1 MKTTNELKKYTQIHV
16 DSFFAQNKDSI
27 IEVFEASKENKSI
40 SIIEYL
46 DDLIAEASHNFG
58 EDCII
63 YTQDQWDIVYAFKF
77 GFDSDYY
84 YNACDNACD
93 YDNIDDQMQFI
104 AFFIMESLFRESLE
118 VALNKY
124 EQQKLMQIA

>member
-1 MKTTNELKKYTQIHV
+1 MKTTNELKKYTQIPV

>member
-1 MKTTNELKKYTQIHV
+1 MKTSNELKKYTQRHV
-16 DSFFAQNKDSI
+16 EFFLADNKDSI
-27 IEVFEASKENKSI
+27 KEAFEATKDNESI
-40 SIIEYL
+40 TLIEYL
-46 DDLIAEASHNFG
+46 EDLIMEASHNFG
-58 EDCII
+58 EDCIV

-84 YNACDNACD
+84 YDACDNACD
-93 YDNIDDQMQFI
+93 YDNIDDQIQFI

-118 VALNKY
+118 ADLNKY

>member
-27 IEVFEASKENKSI
+27 IAAFEATKDNESI

-63 YTQDQWDIVYAFKF
+63 YTKDQWEIVHAFKF

-104 AFFIMESLFRESLE
+104 AFFIMESIFRESLE
-118 VALNKY
+118 NDLNKY

>member
-1 MKTTNELKKYTQIHV
+1 MKTTNELKKYTQIHIE
-16 DSFFAQNKDSI
+16 SFFAQNKDSI
-27 IEVFEASKENKSI
+27 VEAFEASKENESI
-40 SIIEYL
+40 TLIEYL
-46 DDLIAEASHNFG
+46 DDLITEASHNFG
-58 EDCII
+58 DDCIV

-84 YNACDNACD
+84 YDACDNACD
-93 YDNIDDQMQFI
+93 YDNIDDQIQFI

-118 VALNKY
+118 VDLNKY

>member
-1 MKTTNELKKYTQIHV
+1 MKTSYEIKQNIQSHV
-16 DSFFAQNKDSI
+16 ESCIQDNKDSI
-27 IEVFEASKENKSI
+27 IEAFEATKDNESI
-40 SIIEYL
+40 TVIEYL
-46 DDLIAEASHNFG
+46 EDLIAEASHNFG

-84 YNACDNACD
+84 YDACDNACD
-93 YDNIDDQMQFI
+93 YDNIDDQIQFI

-118 VALNKY
+118 VDLNKY
-124 EQQKLMQIA
+124 EQQKLMQVA